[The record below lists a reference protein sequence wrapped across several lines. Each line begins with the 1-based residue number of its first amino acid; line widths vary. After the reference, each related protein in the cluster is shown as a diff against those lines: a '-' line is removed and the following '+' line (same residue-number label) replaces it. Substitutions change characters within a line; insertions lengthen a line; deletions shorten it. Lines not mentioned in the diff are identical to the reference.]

1 MSAHACHNGSVGF
14 LALHLRVG
22 KGSQI
27 GLVYAKVTSPRLPFF
42 SKIIFCQTIEFVLRN
57 MKKRSEDTP
66 ENLGGLGGMLPAD
79 VLKKINQ
86 LLEQLHQADFTN
98 HGSKIEVVYVASGGQ
113 HVETQY
119 ISLTPNPSPK
129 GEGNFKGREKA
140 KERPALPDVLCTEEA
155 MALWE
160 KVQKAGYVDDNFQPL
175 ISRTQSALLADA
187 MAERLGI
194 REKWK
199 VFEALWNRKNMYK
212 DFYRAMEQK
221 QSLIFQDK
229 LKQIFA

>member
-1 MSAHACHNGSVGF
+1 
-14 LALHLRVG
+14 
-22 KGSQI
+22 
-27 GLVYAKVTSPRLPFF
+27 
-42 SKIIFCQTIEFVLRN
+42 
-57 MKKRSEDTP
+57 MKKRNEDDPDNLEKHSE
-66 ENLGGLGGMLPAD
+66 ELSVEALEF
-79 VLKKINQ
+79 INR
-86 LLEQLHQADFTN
+86 LLERLHQADFTN

-140 KERPALPDVLCTEEA
+140 KERPVLPDVLCTEEA

-160 KVQKAGYVDDNFQPL
+160 KVQRAGYVDENYQPL

-199 VFEALWNRKNMYK
+199 VFETLWNRKNMYR
-212 DFYRAMEQK
+212 DYYEALNQK
-221 QSLIFQDK
+221 KSLEFQDE
-229 LKQIFA
+229 LKMLFR

>member
-1 MSAHACHNGSVGF
+1 
-14 LALHLRVG
+14 
-22 KGSQI
+22 
-27 GLVYAKVTSPRLPFF
+27 
-42 SKIIFCQTIEFVLRN
+42 
-57 MKKRSEDTP
+57 MKKKDEDNQNIREDISE
-66 ENLGGLGGMLPAD
+66 ELSAEALGF
-79 VLKKINQ
+79 INR
-86 LLEQLHQADFTN
+86 LLERLHQADFTN

-140 KERPALPDVLCTEEA
+140 KERPVLPDVLCTEDA

-160 KVQKAGYVDDNFQPL
+160 KVQRAGYVDGNFQPL

-199 VFEALWNRKNMYK
+199 VFEALWNRKYMRSDYNQIG
-212 DFYRAMEQK
+212 RAHV
-221 QSLIFQDK
+221 
-229 LKQIFA
+229 